1 MVKIVV
7 GGQLNKEE
15 LVNIIK
21 ECGQSQ
27 VEVYQTSDT
36 QAAMDVKTNKADFYI
51 GCCQTGG
58 GGSLAMPIALVGYTS
73 CLTIASVGKTLS
85 EDEIIS
91 AINNGKRC
99 FGLIS
104 DAIPTVVPILVREM
118 ISFKA

>member
-7 GGQLNKEE
+7 GGQLNKED
-15 LVNIIK
+15 LVKVIK
-21 ECGQSQ
+21 ECGKEQ

-58 GGSLAMPIALVGYTS
+58 GGSLAMPIALVGFSS
-73 CLTIASVGKTLS
+73 CLTVASVGKTLS
-85 EDEIIS
+85 KEEIAS
-91 AINNGKRC
+91 AIKSGKKC

-104 DAIPTVVPILVREM
+104 DAISSLVPILVDEM
-118 ISFKA
+118 ISYKA